1 MDNLF
6 DDYEVVPHGEGSDAF
21 QLRHKASGDVLLT
34 TQYASLSTLIRL
46 VLEDEIDI
54 SDYVAL

>member
-1 MDNLF
+1 MVDLF
-6 DDYEVVPHGEGSDAF
+6 DQYEVVPQGDGTDAF

-34 TQYASLSTLIRL
+34 TKYASLSTLVRL

-54 SDYVAL
+54 RE

>member
-54 SDYVAL
+54 RE